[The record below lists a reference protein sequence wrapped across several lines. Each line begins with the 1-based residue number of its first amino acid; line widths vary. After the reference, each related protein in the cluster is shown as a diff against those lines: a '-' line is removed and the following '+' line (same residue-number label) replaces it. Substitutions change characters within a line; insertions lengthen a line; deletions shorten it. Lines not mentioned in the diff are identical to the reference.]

1 MVRTQTYTPDFT
13 TTRDQVRLKIGDP
26 DSAGNY
32 ILYDDEIEQA
42 YAEGGSI
49 IQASIL
55 ACRWMIAKLASSQY
69 DKNIDGLSTKRSQ
82 RVAQIKDLL
91 GVLQA
96 EALTTATTWTK
107 PSLTRVSDTKQ
118 YPKIFHVN
126 DADPATFVDEET
138 GIERKYDYSDA

>member
-13 TTRDQVRLKIGDP
+13 TTRDQIRLKIGDP
-26 DSAGNY
+26 DSSGAY
-32 ILYDDEIEQA
+32 VLYDDEIEQA

-49 IQASIL
+49 IQGAIL
-55 ACRWMIAKLASSQY
+55 ACRWMIAKLASSQF
-69 DKNIDGLSTKRSQ
+69 DKDIDGLSTKRSQ
-82 RVAQIKDLL
+82 RVSQIKDLL

-126 DADPATFVDEET
+126 DTKPPVWYDEDT
-138 GIERKYDYSDA
+138 GIERNDDYSDS